1 MTTQSMDERIRAKAK
16 LVLEAEIEKTLA
28 PLYDKMRG
36 MDRNRMLT
44 VTTNDGDKKVEKRI
58 DVWCQLR
65 EVQTNLEKLFT
76 PAACEAAV
84 AEFIAKVESLQE
96 QIDSLSIQQ

>member
-1 MTTQSMDERIRAKAK
+1 MDERIREKARK
-16 LVLEAEIEKTLA
+16 ALAVEIGAALK

-36 MDRNRMLT
+36 ADQSHTLV
-44 VTTNDGDKKVEKRI
+44 VTSHDGTKNVKVCMN
-58 DVWCQLR
+58 VWAQLR
-65 EVQTNLEKLFT
+65 ETQENLVALLA
-76 PAACEAAV
+76 PAAGEAAV

>member
-1 MTTQSMDERIRAKAK
+1 MDERIRENARQALATEVAKA
-16 LVLEAEIEKTLA
+16 LE

-36 MDRNRMLT
+36 RSHTL
-44 VTTNDGDKKVEKRI
+44 VAAPYGGEKKDEYRF
-58 DVWCQLR
+58 DVWNQLR
-65 EVQTNLEKLFT
+65 ETQENLVALLA
-76 PAACEAAV
+76 PAAGEAAV

>member
-1 MTTQSMDERIRAKAK
+1 MTTQSMDERIREKARK
-16 LVLEAEIEKTLA
+16 ALAVEMDNVLK

-36 MDRNRMLT
+36 SDHRI
-44 VTTNDGDKKVEKRI
+44 VTSRDGNNAEKRI
-58 DVWCQLR
+58 NVWDQLR
-65 EVQTNLEKLFT
+65 ETQNNLVEILA
-76 PAACEAAV
+76 PAAGEAAV